1 MFKFLTAAS
10 VILALLF
17 SVVPAAA
24 DDHRSDYYA
33 PTWRYD
39 SPGHQYRR
47 FDNYDRREYREH
59 RRDHRDYR
67 RDYQYDW
74 RNSYYENSY
83 EDFRGPLSKN
93 RLIVELNNQG
103 FYWVYNIRPSFR
115 HNYVTAYA
123 FDRRYGGR
131 LVYLR
136 VNQFNGHVFYFR
148 YN

>member
-17 SVVPAAA
+17 SAVPVAA
-24 DDHRSDYYA
+24 DDHRHRDRDHRSDYEA
-33 PTWRYD
+33 PTWRYE
-39 SPGHQYRR
+39 SPGHEYRR
-47 FDNYDRREYREH
+47 FDRE
-59 RRDHRDYR
+59 YR
-67 RDYQYDW
+67 RDYRERRSDW
-74 RNSYYENSY
+74 RNTYYDDSY
-83 EDFRGPLSKN
+83 EDFRGPLSRN

-115 HNYVTAYA
+115 HNYITAYA

-131 LVYLR
+131 SVYLR